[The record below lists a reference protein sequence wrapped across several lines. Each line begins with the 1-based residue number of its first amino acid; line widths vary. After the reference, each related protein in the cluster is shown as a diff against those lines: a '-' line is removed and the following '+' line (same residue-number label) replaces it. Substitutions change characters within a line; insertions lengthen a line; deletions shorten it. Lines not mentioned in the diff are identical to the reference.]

1 MYNRKGELFMI
12 NQTIQRIMDLLID
25 EKGFFLEEFP
35 SVEEEFNFYLYTKIR
50 NGYLAVIFSSAG
62 HEDENHLAFRNYA
75 LKNGFN
81 AYVLN
86 VIFTSG
92 NYGSLNPR
100 LPNYSEAFVDG
111 EGNFYNLDELGKSI
125 LLHSETRVVAKP
137 KASAIKWTLGLVGIN
152 VLIYILTAIAS
163 RSLDINIL
171 VLVQYGAKV
180 NELIIYGEYWR
191 LLTSAFLHADLLH
204 ILFNMYAL
212 YSLGKI
218 VEIELGGIRYLIIYF
233 FSAITAGLLSFYMT
247 PNITVGAS
255 GAIFGLLGAILVMAL
270 FGKSKAL
277 KGMVRSI
284 LFILGLNLFI
294 GFAGSSNIDNFGH
307 VGGLLGGIFVAGI
320 FMLIERLGKNR
331 DENRI

>member
-1 MYNRKGELFMI
+1 MI
-12 NQTIQRIMDLLID
+12 NQTIQHIMDILID

-35 SVEEEFNFYLYTKIR
+35 SMEEDFNFYLYTKIR

-75 LKNGFN
+75 AKNGIQ

-86 VIFTSG
+86 VIFTNGS
-92 NYGSLNPR
+92 YGSLNPR

-111 EGNFYNLDELGKSI
+111 EGTFYNLDDLGKSI
-125 LLHSETRVVAKP
+125 LLQRENRLVKP
-137 KASAIKWTLGLVGIN
+137 KASSIKWTLGLVGIN

-163 RSLDINIL
+163 GSLDINIL
-171 VLVQYGAKV
+171 VLVQFGAKV

-191 LLTSAFLHADLLH
+191 LVTSAFLHADMLH

-212 YSLGKI
+212 YSLGRI
-218 VEIELGGIRYLIIYF
+218 VETELGGIRYLIIYF
-233 FSAITAGLLSFYMT
+233 FSAITAGLLSFYLT
-247 PNITVGAS
+247 PNIAVGAS
-255 GAIFGLLGAILVMAL
+255 GAIFGLLGAMLIMAL

-277 KGMVRSI
+277 KSMVRSI

-294 GFAGSSNIDNFGH
+294 GFAGSANIDNFGH
-307 VGGLLGGIFVAGI
+307 VGGLLGGIFVATI
-320 FMLIERLGKNR
+320 FMLMERPGKHQ

>member
-1 MYNRKGELFMI
+1 MQIQKGELFMI
-12 NQTIQRIMDLLID
+12 NQTIQQIMDLLID

-35 SVEEEFNFYLYTKIR
+35 SMEEDFSFYLYTKIR

-75 LKNGFN
+75 LKNGFKS
-81 AYVLN
+81 YVLN

-100 LPNYSEAFVDG
+100 LANYSEAFVDG
-111 EGNFYNLDELGKSI
+111 EGNLYNLDELGKSI
-125 LLHSETRVVAKP
+125 LVQTDAKSVKP
-137 KASAIKWTLGLVGIN
+137 KVSQLKWTLSLVVVNI
-152 VLIYILTAIAS
+152 LMYILTAIAS
-163 RSLDINIL
+163 RSIDINIL

-180 NELIIYGEYWR
+180 NELIVYGEYWR
-191 LLTSAFLHADLLH
+191 LITSAFLHADMLH

-218 VEIELGGIRYLIIYF
+218 VETELGGIRYLIIYF
-233 FSAITAGLLSFYMT
+233 FSAITAGLLSFYLT
-247 PNITVGAS
+247 PNIAVGAS
-255 GAIFGLLGAILVMAL
+255 GAIFGLLGAILIMAL

-277 KGMVRSI
+277 KGMVRNI

-294 GFAGSSNIDNFGH
+294 GFAGNSNIDNFGH
-307 VGGLLGGIFVAGI
+307 IGGLLGGIFVAAI
-320 FMLIERLGKNR
+320 FMLIERFGRNQ